1 MKRIL
6 LILILGTALILSACT
21 GGKEES
27 GKPEG
32 TGNDSKFAQTST
44 TSQDSQ
50 KEESNS
56 QTSQSESSSGE
67 ESSKPEESSSHSNL
81 PDPSSKPEESSKTE
95 SSKPEESSSK
105 PEESSSKPEES
116 SKEESSDDIPVW
128 LKEATESQIKT
139 YYAAMVRYTN
149 DYYSYQGLI
158 DSLYYYDGYDYDDA
172 EWAVG
177 HIVAD
182 WYSEALGYANYQLNN
197 SSYSP
202 LTLRDDLDIAG
213 FKEDEIDYALEN
225 CTADW
230 DQEAAEAAGDYARQ
244 TVGSRREVHDFLIN
258 IGFDESQANY
268 GLANCGI
275 DWYEQAVTYANKY
288 AYMHSP
294 VPLYSVKMQFLDG
307 DWESEEIEYALAN
320 VNADFN
326 EMALERA
333 HEITDDYNASEE
345 FVRYALMNEMYVGEE
360 IEYAIA
366 NIGIEWNLEAAAEA
380 VWYVEANPS
389 WTHDE
394 LRAHLINDAWFTEEQ
409 ADYGCYYVEV
419 IDPH

>member
-21 GGKEES
+21 GGKNSPE
-27 GKPEG
+27 KPT
-32 TGNDSKFAQTST
+32 TGSNDSKFAQTST
-44 TSQDSQ
+44 APQDSQ
-50 KEESNS
+50 KEESTQSS
-56 QTSQSESSSGE
+56 QPEES
-67 ESSKPEESSSHSNL
+67 SSKPEESSSKPESNK
-81 PDPSSKPEESSKTE
+81 PESSKPES

-116 SKEESSDDIPVW
+116 SSQSEESSDDIPVW
-128 LKEATESQIKT
+128 LKEATESQKKT
-139 YYAAMVRYTN
+139 YYAAMVRFTN
-149 DYYSYQGLI
+149 GYYSYQGLI

-182 WYSEALGYANYQLNN
+182 WYSEALGCANYDLDN

-202 LTLRDDLDIAG
+202 LTLRDDLDIVG
-213 FKEDEIDYALEN
+213 FNEDEIDYALEN
-225 CTADW
+225 CNADW

-244 TVGSRREVHDFLIN
+244 IAGSRREVHDFLIN

-268 GLANCGI
+268 GLANCSI
-275 DWYEQAVTYANKY
+275 DWYEQAVIFATKY
-288 AYMHSP
+288 IYMNSP
-294 VPLYSVKMQFLDG
+294 VPRYSLNMQFLDG
-307 DWESEEIEYALAN
+307 DWTNDEIEYGLAN
-320 VNADFN
+320 VDADFN

-333 HEITDDYNASEE
+333 HEITDNYNASEE

-380 VWYVEANPS
+380 KFYTSSNPT

-394 LRAHLINDAWFTEEQ
+394 LRSHLINDSWFTEEQ

-419 IDPH
+419 IDPS